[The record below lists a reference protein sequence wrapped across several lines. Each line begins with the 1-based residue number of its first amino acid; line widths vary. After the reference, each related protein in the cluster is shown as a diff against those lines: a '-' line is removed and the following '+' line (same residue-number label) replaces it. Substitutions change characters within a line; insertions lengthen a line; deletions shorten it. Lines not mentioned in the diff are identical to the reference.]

1 MHRAIIAMTLMT
13 VACSEPQS
21 ANEDLRIILAGHG
34 GESATDQRVAKAQAE
49 IRAGRAVVTNLEKLG
64 RLWIGKARTEHDPGF
79 YKLAEQC
86 ALAIEVRHPGDHGA
100 RLLRGHVLQSLH
112 RFAEAETIARRLVAD
127 RGEFAD
133 HGLLGDVLYDR
144 GDVRSAL
151 THYQRMLDLKPCLQS
166 YVRAAQVRWIRGD
179 HNNAKNLLRL
189 AITAGSQR
197 DPEALTWAYARLA
210 LVELQSGAPAAA
222 DEACARGLQIDPQS
236 ANLLLVDARL
246 RAARGDH
253 RGALASAQRA
263 AQSCPLPEH
272 RWLVAD
278 LAREL
283 GEGSV
288 HDATDAE
295 LRRTGAI
302 DDPRHYALY
311 LMSRNRE
318 LPLALDLAE
327 RELQARQD
335 VFTHDLHAWALFLCG
350 RLDQAHAAITAAQS
364 LETDDARLHYH
375 AGAIAAARGDRAT
388 AQARFA
394 AAERQS
400 AFLWPS
406 ERRDLRERTARLG
419 S

>member
-1 MHRAIIAMTLMT
+1 MQRALVAMTLLT
-13 VACSEPQS
+13 LACSEQQS
-21 ANEDLRIILAGHG
+21 APDDLRILLTSHTGDS
-34 GESATDQRVAKAQAE
+34 ELDRRVAKAQAE
-49 IRAGRAVVTNLEKLG
+49 IRAGRAVVANLEKLG
-64 RLWIGKARTEHDPGF
+64 RLWIGKARTEHDPGY

-86 ALAIEVRHPGDHGA
+86 AGAIESRQPGDHGA

-112 RFAEAETIARRLVAD
+112 RFAEAETIARTLVTD

-144 GDVRSAL
+144 GDVRGAL

-179 HNNAKNLLRL
+179 HTNAKNLLRL
-189 AITAGSQR
+189 AISAGSAR

-210 LVELQSGAPAAA
+210 LVELQSGDTAAA
-222 DEACARGLQIDPQS
+222 DEACARGLQIDPQA
-236 ANLLLVDARL
+236 ANLLLVEARI
-246 RAARGDH
+246 RAARAEH
-253 RGALASAQRA
+253 RNALASAQRA

-278 LAREL
+278 LAREA
-283 GEGSV
+283 GEV
-288 HDATDAE
+288 ALHDATDAA

-311 LMSRNRE
+311 LLSRSRE
-318 LPLALDLAE
+318 LPLALELAE
-327 RELQARQD
+327 RELQSRQD
-335 VFTHDLHAWALFLCG
+335 VFTHDLHAWALFLSG
-350 RLDQAHAAITAAQS
+350 RLEQAHTAITAAQA
-364 LETDDARLHYH
+364 LETDDARIHYH

-400 AFLWPS
+400 ALLWPS
-406 ERRDLRERTARLG
+406 ERRDLRERAARLG